1 MQTFTSTA
9 NRHTPSQVSVLHTLQ
24 QQQSPISAQ
33 SLYVIMKEEPIGLA
47 TIYRALEALQ
57 LLGLV
62 QHRVSITGEKLYSIV
77 EQERHYLTCLQ
88 CGESFPL
95 ETCPVKKFEAQLQE
109 SGAFKIYYHTLEF
122 FGLCEPCAL
131 NGGTVHG

>member
-1 MQTFTSTA
+1 MQTSTSAA
-9 NRHTPSQVSVLHTLQ
+9 NQLTPSQVSVLHILQ
-24 QQQSPISAQ
+24 QQQSPLSAQ
-33 SLYVIMKEEPIGLA
+33 SLYVIMRDEPIGLA
-47 TIYRALEALQ
+47 TIYRALEILQ
-57 LLGLV
+57 VLGLV
-62 QHRVSITGEKLYSIV
+62 QHRVSITGEKLYSVV

-95 ETCPVKKFEAQLQE
+95 ETCPVEEFEAQLQK
-109 SGAFKIYYHTLEF
+109 SGSFKIYYHTLEF